1 MLLYIRIANT
11 SDISYLKELFKN
23 TILSINTNNYTKEE
37 ANDWASCGNDDLHWQ
52 KLISELY
59 FIVAENELHQIV
71 GFSSIDQEGYLH
83 SMFVHSDFQKLGVAT
98 FFYKGIEA
106 YAVNSN
112 IHKITSEVSIT
123 ARPFFEK
130 QGFKVDATQK
140 RKANKLYLTNY
151 RMSKVL

>member
-98 FFYKGIEA
+98 FLYKGIEA

-112 IHKITSEVSIT
+112 THKITSEVSIT

-151 RMSKVL
+151 RMSKIL

>member
-59 FIVAENELHQIV
+59 FIVAENELHQTV

-83 SMFVHSDFQKLGVAT
+83 SMFVHSNFQKLGVAT
-98 FFYKGIEA
+98 FLYKAIEA

-140 RKANKLYLTNY
+140 RKANKLYLTNH